1 MQGSYDVR
9 DAVGPLR
16 LVFWGGLLCVLDF
29 KINNFDILNDF
40 LGAILI
46 AVGVA
51 RLARFPVHE
60 RYLGWMLFVKVIAII
75 HVFTAFFAMFTLHL
89 SEPIAFLL
97 TAFSLA
103 TLAAT
108 IAFCVAMRWLCIDS
122 GLDRSAQ
129 SWQLTT
135 ILVTVL
141 LAAPSGLLALV
152 GLFARGSKTHWHIEF
167 PIIFLMLAAVLVPVI
182 HFFISTS
189 RMRREAEGGG
199 HYPGGGFPVVTRPP
213 DE

>member
-1 MQGSYDVR
+1 MNGSYDVR

-60 RYLGWMLFVKVIAII
+60 RYLGWMLFVKVVAIL
-75 HVFTAFFAMFTLHL
+75 HVFTAFFAMFMLHPP
-89 SEPIAFLL
+89 EPIAFLL
-97 TAFSLA
+97 TAFHLA

-108 IAFCVAMRWLCIDS
+108 IAFCVAMRWLCMDS
-122 GLDRSAQ
+122 GLDRSAE

-141 LAAPSGLLALV
+141 LAAPSALLALV
-152 GLFARGSKTHWHIEF
+152 ALLSMGRSWNIGL
-167 PIIFLMLAAVLVPVI
+167 PIIFLLLAAVLVPVI

-189 RMRREAEGGG
+189 RMRHEAEAGGR
-199 HYPGGGFPVVTRPP
+199 YPGGGFPVVTPPP